1 MKDLNTLIRLHKF
14 RVDEKRREVGGM
26 IAVVTDLERQVREL
40 EAEILKEQEIASK
53 SPVEAG
59 AIYGSYASLAI
70 KRREQ
75 FAAAIAEMEERLA
88 EAQEEMREE
97 FFELKG
103 YEIIQDF
110 RDAEEALEQ
119 ARAEQFVLDEIG
131 LNAYRRRRAEEV

>member
-1 MKDLNTLIRLHKF
+1 
-14 RVDEKRREVGGM
+14 M
-26 IAVVTDLERQVREL
+26 IAVVTDLERQAREL

>member
-26 IAVVTDLERQVREL
+26 IAVVTDLERQARAL
-40 EAEILKEQEIASK
+40 EAEIRKEQEIASN

-59 AIYGSYASLAI
+59 AIYGSYANLAI

-75 FAAAIAEMEERLA
+75 FAAAIAEVEERLV
-88 EAQEEMREE
+88 EAQEQMREE
-97 FFELKG
+97 FLELKG
-103 YEIIQDF
+103 YEIIQDY
-110 RDAEEALEQ
+110 RDAEVALEA

-131 LNAYRRRRAEEV
+131 LNAYRRRKAEEV